1 MHDLSIA
8 LDAMGGDFGPQV
20 SVPAA
25 QQALNFF
32 PELHLILVGNRAEI
46 DPLIQQYQ
54 LSQHPRLRVIH
65 ASETISM
72 NDKPLLAL
80 RGLKDSSMRVA
91 LNLVKLG
98 EAQACVSSG
107 NTGALMALSKTILKV
122 LPGIDRPALIT
133 ALPNIKGGHTYLLDL
148 GANISCDADTLFQF
162 ALMGS
167 VLAEKVE
174 GREFPKIALLNIGEE
189 EIKGNDQVK
198 RAAQLLSA
206 CAQINYTGY
215 IEGNDLFSGKADVIV
230 ADGFVG
236 NVTLKTCEG
245 LAKLFKQQLISSINQ
260 NWFTRCVGF
269 LLKPSLKPQL
279 AHMNPDLYNGAS
291 LIGLRG
297 IVIKSHGSAQTKA
310 FLNAIKAAV
319 KEVERQVP
327 AQITDKL
334 EAVLLE
340 RDS

>member
-1 MHDLSIA
+1 MHDLSVA
-8 LDAMGGDFGPQV
+8 LDAMGGDYGPQV

-25 QQALNFF
+25 KQALNTF
-32 PELHLILVGNRAEI
+32 PALHIIMVGDSAILEPLLI
-46 DPLIQQYQ
+46 QYQ
-54 LSQHPRLRVIH
+54 LQHHERLRLVH
-65 ASETISM
+65 ASEVVAM
-72 NDKPLLAL
+72 NDKPLVAL
-80 RGLKDSSMRVA
+80 RSLKDSSMRVA
-91 LNLVKLG
+91 LNLVQNG
-98 EAQACVSSG
+98 EAKACVSAG

-122 LPGIDRPALIT
+122 LPGIDRPALIS
-133 ALPNIKGGHTYLLDL
+133 ALPNLQGGHTYLLDL

-167 VLAEKVE
+167 VMAEEVE
-174 GREFPKIALLNIGEE
+174 GRTFPKIHLLNVGEE

-198 RAAQLLSA
+198 QAAQLLSQ
-206 CAQINYTGY
+206 CQQVNYCGY

-245 LAKLFKQQLISSINQ
+245 LAKLFKQQMISSINH
-260 NWFTRCVGF
+260 NWFSKLCGW
-269 LLKPSLKPQL
+269 LLKPALKPQF
-279 AHMNPDLYNGAS
+279 AYMNPDLYNGAS

-297 IVIKSHGSAQTKA
+297 IVIKSHGSAQQNA
-310 FLNAIKAAV
+310 FFNAIGEAI
-319 KEVERQVP
+319 KEIERQVP

-340 RDS
+340 RDC

>member
-1 MHDLSIA
+1 MHDLTIA

-20 SVPAA
+20 SVPAV
-25 QQALNFF
+25 QQALNLF
-32 PELHLILVGNRAEI
+32 PQLHIILVGATC
-46 DPLIQQYQ
+46 DVMPYLKQHQ
-54 LSQHPRLRVIH
+54 LDCHPRFRFVH
-65 ASETISM
+65 ASETVGM
-72 NDKPLLAL
+72 NDTPLQAL

-91 LNLVKLG
+91 LNLVQAG
-98 EAQACVSSG
+98 EAQACVSGG
-107 NTGALMALSKTILKV
+107 NTGALMALSKMILKS

-133 ALPNIKGGHTYLLDL
+133 AMPNTRGTHTYLLDI
-148 GANISCDADTLFQF
+148 GANVSCEADTLFQF

-174 GREFPKIALLNIGEE
+174 GLSHPKVALLNVGEE

-198 RAAQLLSA
+198 RAAQLLA
-206 CAQINYTGY
+206 NCAQVNYAGF
-215 IEGNDLFSGKADVIV
+215 IEGHDVFTGKADVIV

-236 NVTLKTCEG
+236 NITLKTSEG
-245 LAKLFKQQLISSINQ
+245 LAKLFKQQLISSINH
-260 NWFTRCVGF
+260 NWFTRCLGY

-279 AHMNPDLYNGAS
+279 AHLNPDLYNGAS

-297 IVIKSHGSAQTKA
+297 IVIKSHGSAQSRA